1 MSTTNIALLEQTG
14 SWQSIQIAT
23 LDEIKIMPDIITN
36 ENASQIEIVGAYETI
51 DILPLPESVNITHS
65 KTQSKKGVE
74 HAIKIQ
80 FDFPAQSAALDN
92 FLYLYEGKKV
102 IAIGIKPSGTEKLFG
117 SKLSPLL
124 FDYDLIDGKSID
136 DGSVT
141 RVIISGKTTQ
151 KPVFIKD

>member
-1 MSTTNIALLEQTG
+1 MSTTNIAILEQTG

-23 LDEIKIMPDIITN
+23 LDEIKTMPDIVTN
-36 ENASQIEIVGAYETI
+36 DNASQIEIVGTVDTI
-51 DILPLPESVNITHS
+51 DILPLPENINISHS

-74 HAIKIQ
+74 HSIKIQ
-80 FDFPAQSAALDN
+80 FDFPSQSTALDN
-92 FLYLYEGKKV
+92 FLYQYEGKKV
-102 IAIGIKPSGTEKLFG
+102 IVIGVKPFGTEKLFG

-124 FDYDLIDGKSID
+124 FDYDLIDGKGID